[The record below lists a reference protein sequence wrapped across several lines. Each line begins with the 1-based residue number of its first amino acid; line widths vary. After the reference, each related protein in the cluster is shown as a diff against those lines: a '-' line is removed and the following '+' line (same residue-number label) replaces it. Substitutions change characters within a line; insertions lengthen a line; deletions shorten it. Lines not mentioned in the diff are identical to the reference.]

1 MNFKDPV
8 STFTYNLISLH
19 HDVMW
24 YVILILSLVYWTL
37 YKIIKEYL
45 WSISLK
51 QDGFF
56 LLFYKNNA
64 LYKMQSIVLFIWFKF
79 FYLIINIIYNLFV
92 KILLFFTNNVE
103 NNKKNNIINK
113 LSFFFLGKGLNG
125 LSLPY
130 YIQNKDYNYY
140 ESVVIER
147 FLSYYLFNITSNGL
161 YFYEGY
167 DKFLMTHQFRHSINL
182 EYVFGIFPTII
193 IGFIILPSMYLL
205 YSNEIEINPG
215 LTIKIIGHQWFR
227 SYESTNISYIK
238 SLNKFYFVDYN
249 YESIII
255 NEDDLP
261 EGGKRLLE
269 TDTSLVLPYNI
280 AIKFLITSSDVLHA
294 WALPELGIK
303 VDAVPG
309 RLNQAITMPSNLGMY
324 FGQCSELCGVSHGF
338 MPIKVSIVTLNDYL
352 KFIENNIN

>member
-1 MNFKDPV
+1 MNFKEPV

-19 HDVMW
+19 HDIIW
-24 YVILILSLVYWTL
+24 YIILILSLVYWTL

-45 WSISLK
+45 WSISIK

-56 LLFYKNNA
+56 LIFYKNNI
-64 LYKMQSIVLFIWFKF
+64 LYKMQSIILFVWFKIF
-79 FYLIINIIYNLFV
+79 FKLMEIVYIIFFKFYEL
-92 KILLFFTNNVE
+92 FTNNILKVS
-103 NNKKNNIINK
+103 NKKNNKI
-113 LSFFFLGKGLNG
+113 SFFFLGKGLNN
-125 LSLPY
+125 LYFPKFLEK
-130 YIQNKDYNYY
+130 KDYNFY
-140 ESVVIER
+140 ETIIIER
-147 FLSYYLFNITSNGL
+147 YLSYYLFNITSNGL

-182 EYVFGIFPTII
+182 EYIFGLFPTII

-227 SYESTNISYIK
+227 SYESSNISYIK
-238 SLNKFYFVDYN
+238 SLNKFFFIDYN

-309 RLNQAITMPSNLGMY
+309 RLNQAITIPSNLGLY
-324 FGQCSELCGVSHGF
+324 YGQCSELCGVSHGF
-338 MPIKVSIVTLNDYL
+338 MPIKVNIISLQDYL
-352 KFIENNIN
+352 TFIENNIS

>member
-1 MNFKDPV
+1 MNFKEPV

-19 HDVMW
+19 HDIIW
-24 YVILILSLVYWTL
+24 YIILILSLVYWTL

-45 WSISLK
+45 WSISQK

-56 LLFYKNNA
+56 LIYYKKNT
-64 LYKMQSIVLFIWFKF
+64 LYKMQSIVLFIWFKV
-79 FYLIINIIYNLFV
+79 FYKIIGILYIYITKLHKKFINNLLKFDY
-92 KILLFFTNNVE
+92 E
-103 NNKKNNIINK
+103 KKYK
-113 LSFFFLGKGLNG
+113 LSFFFLGNGFNG
-125 LSLPY
+125 LSLPKS
-130 YIQNKDYNYY
+130 IKNKDYNYY
-140 ESVVIER
+140 ENIMIEK

-161 YFYEGY
+161 YYYEGY
-167 DKFLMTHQFRHSINL
+167 DKFLTTHQFRHSINL
-182 EYVFGIFPTII
+182 EYIFGIFPTII

-227 SYESTNISYIK
+227 SYESSNISYIK
-238 SLNKFYFVDYN
+238 NLNKFFFINYN

-269 TDTSLVLPYNI
+269 TDTSLLLPYNI

-309 RLNQAITMPSNLGMY
+309 RLNQAITIPSNLGLY
-324 FGQCSELCGVSHGF
+324 YGQCSELCGVSHGF
-338 MPIKVSIVTLNDYL
+338 MPIKVNIISLNDYL
-352 KFIENNIN
+352 AFIEDNIN

>member
-1 MNFKDPV
+1 MNFKEPV
-8 STFTYNLISLH
+8 STFAYNLISLH
-19 HDVMW
+19 HDIMW

-37 YKIIKEYL
+37 YKVIKEYL
-45 WSISLK
+45 WSISIK

-56 LLFYKNNA
+56 LIFYKNNI
-64 LYKMQSIVLFIWFKF
+64 LYKMQSIILFLWFKIFYKIIKIFYYF
-79 FYLIINIIYNLFV
+79 FFKFNKIFIKNL
-92 KILLFFTNNVE
+92 LNLSNE
-103 NNKKNNIINK
+103 NNKK
-113 LSFFFLGKGLNG
+113 LSFFFLGKGFNNLFI
-125 LSLPY
+125 LKF
-130 YIQNKDYNYY
+130 IEKKDYNYY
-140 ESVVIER
+140 ENIIIER

-167 DKFLMTHQFRHSINL
+167 DKFIMTHQFRHSINL
-182 EYVFGIFPTII
+182 EYIFGIFPTII

-215 LTIKIIGHQWFR
+215 LTIKIIGHQWFW
-227 SYESTNISYIK
+227 SYESSNISYIK
-238 SLNKFYFVDYN
+238 NLNKFFFIDYN

-255 NEDDLP
+255 NEEDLP

-269 TDTSLVLPYNI
+269 TDKSLVLPYNI

-309 RLNQAITMPSNLGMY
+309 RLNQAITIPSNLGLY
-324 FGQCSELCGVSHGF
+324 YGQCSELCGVSHGF
-338 MPIKVSIVTLNDYL
+338 MPIKVNIISLQDYL

>member
-1 MNFKDPV
+1 
-8 STFTYNLISLH
+8 
-19 HDVMW
+19 
-24 YVILILSLVYWTL
+24 
-37 YKIIKEYL
+37 
-45 WSISLK
+45 
-51 QDGFF
+51 
-56 LLFYKNNA
+56 
-64 LYKMQSIVLFIWFKF
+64 MQSVVLFVWFKVF
-79 FYLIINIIYNLFV
+79 FKLMEVVYIIFFKFYEL
-92 KILLFFTNNVE
+92 FTNNILKA
-103 NNKKNNIINK
+103 NNKKNNKIY
-113 LSFFFLGKGLNG
+113 SFFLGKGLNN
-125 LSLPY
+125 LYLPEFVEK
-130 YIQNKDYNYY
+130 KDYNFY
-140 ESVVIER
+140 ETIIIER
-147 FLSYYLFNITSNGL
+147 YLSYYLFNITSNGL

-182 EYVFGIFPTII
+182 EYIFGLFPTVI

-227 SYESTNISYIK
+227 SYESSNISYIK
-238 SLNKFYFVDYN
+238 SLNKFFFIDYN

-269 TDTSLVLPYNI
+269 TDTSLILPYNI

-309 RLNQAITMPSNLGMY
+309 RLNQAITIPSNLGLY
-324 FGQCSELCGVSHGF
+324 YGQCSELCGVSHGF
-338 MPIKVSIVTLNDYL
+338 MPIKVNIISLQDYL
-352 KFIENNIN
+352 TFIENNIS

>member
-1 MNFKDPV
+1 MNFKEPV
-8 STFTYNLISLH
+8 STFAYNLILLH
-19 HDVMW
+19 HDIMW

-45 WSISLK
+45 WSISIK

-56 LLFYKNNA
+56 LVFYKNNI
-64 LYKMQSIVLFIWFKF
+64 LYKMQSIILFIWFKIFYKIIEMIYIIF
-79 FYLIINIIYNLFV
+79 FKFNVLF
-92 KILLFFTNNVE
+92 I
-103 NNKKNNIINK
+103 NNIFKINNIKKHK
-113 LSFFFLGKGLNG
+113 LSFFLLGKGLNN
-125 LSLPY
+125 LVVPK
-130 YIQNKDYNYY
+130 YIDKKDYNYY
-140 ESVVIER
+140 ENIMIER

-167 DKFLMTHQFRHSINL
+167 DKFIMTHQFRHSINL
-182 EYVFGIFPTII
+182 EYIFGIFPTII

-227 SYESTNISYIK
+227 SYESSNISYIK
-238 SLNKFYFVDYN
+238 NLNKFFFIDYN

-255 NEDDLP
+255 NEEDLP

-269 TDTSLVLPYNI
+269 TDTSLILPYNI

-309 RLNQAITMPSNLGMY
+309 RLNQAITIPSNLGLY

-338 MPIKVSIVTLNDYL
+338 MPIKVNIISLQDYL
-352 KFIENNIN
+352 TFIENNIS

>member
-1 MNFKDPV
+1 MNFKEPV

-19 HDVMW
+19 HDIIW
-24 YVILILSLVYWTL
+24 YIILILSLVYWTL

-45 WSISLK
+45 WSISIK

-56 LLFYKNNA
+56 LLFYKNNI
-64 LYKMQSIVLFIWFKF
+64 LYKIQSIMLFIWFK
-79 FYLIINIIYNLFV
+79 IIY
-92 KILLFFTNNVE
+92 KILEIIYILFLKFYKLFLSNILKIDYE
-103 NNKKNNIINK
+103 KNNK

-125 LSLPY
+125 LFLPK
-130 YIQNKDYNYY
+130 YIEKKDYNFY
-140 ESVVIER
+140 ENIIIER

-167 DKFLMTHQFRHSINL
+167 DKFLTTHQFRHSINL
-182 EYVFGIFPTII
+182 EYIFGLFPTII

-215 LTIKIIGHQWFR
+215 LTIKIIGHQWFW
-227 SYESTNISYIK
+227 SYESSNISYIK
-238 SLNKFYFVDYN
+238 HLNKFVFIDYN

-269 TDTSLVLPYNI
+269 TDTSLLLPYNI

-309 RLNQAITMPSNLGMY
+309 RLNQAITIPSNLGIY

-338 MPIKVSIVTLNDYL
+338 MPIKVNIISLQDYL
-352 KFIENNIN
+352 LFIENNLN